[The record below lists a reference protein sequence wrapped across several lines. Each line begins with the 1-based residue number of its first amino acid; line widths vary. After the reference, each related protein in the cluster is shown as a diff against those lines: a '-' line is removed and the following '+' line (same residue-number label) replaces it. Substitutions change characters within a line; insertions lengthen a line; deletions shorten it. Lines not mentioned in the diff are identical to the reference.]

1 MSTQL
6 GDFLISIAA
15 SADNKLPPKV
25 LNPAYWPQAG
35 VVMPKLTA
43 IEPSPGISVVYS
55 GDVKC
60 VLPAKSGVTGKRGG
74 IGLAREPLPHEKES
88 SAPSEGASVAET
100 ALAAWIS
107 DPTWQPRAYRGRYV
121 LIGWDCDRR
130 ELNAF
135 TDLFRTY
142 PVYFLSTPTHVICA
156 SDLRL
161 ILAACPEN
169 FAPRVSRAAIY
180 HYLNFSYIPAP
191 HSAIEGIA
199 KLEPGSRLVVGVN
212 QVKIE
217 RVADAH
223 YPADLSGND
232 ANETLGLRDHIVQT
246 VSDHLPSPNTKWGT
260 FLSGGT
266 DSSSISGILA
276 KASKTNSD
284 AEVDGFSIGFAE
296 SGFDEMAFS
305 RIASKQYGMK
315 PHEKVVDE
323 NDTVN
328 FIHHM
333 VKGFD
338 EPFGN
343 SSAVPT
349 FYCAK
354 LAKDDG
360 KDLLIAGDGG
370 DEIYGGNERY
380 AKDQVFNWYHQLPKP
395 AKALGSLIAN
405 VLGKID
411 SHITN
416 RLANMIRRGTMPNP
430 DRFYS
435 DDSFASDHFDELLS
449 ADFRAVV
456 GRDDSLQIQRDIFA
470 RAATKSELH
479 RLMYLDLK
487 MTIAEGDVV
496 KVVRSAKMAGVDVA
510 FPYLDHS
517 LVNYTGRLP
526 DHFKVRRLKKR
537 YLFKR
542 AMVGILPD
550 EILTKK
556 KQGFGLPI
564 SVWLRQGGRMHALVT
579 EVVLS
584 QRALD
589 RGYFKPAFIKQLIE
603 RHERGS
609 WDYSSEIFRLLML
622 ELWHREYIDTLSTPQ
637 P

>member
-6 GDFLISIAA
+6 GDFLIRIAEPTETT
-15 SADNKLPPKV
+15 LPQRA
-25 LNPAYWPQAG
+25 LDATRWPQMG
-35 VVMPKLTA
+35 DGLPTLT
-43 IEPSPGISVVYS
+43 ILVPSQGISVVYS
-55 GDVKC
+55 GDVHC
-60 VLPAKSGVTGKRGG
+60 VVSGERGG
-74 IGLAREPLPHEKES
+74 IALAREPLTRLDAQALAQP
-88 SAPSEGASVAET
+88 ASRTRAAHDVAEM
-100 ALAAWIS
+100 ALRAWIK
-107 DPTWQPRAYRGRYV
+107 DPQWQPKDHRGRYV
-121 LIGWDCDRR
+121 FIGWDSHKRV
-130 ELNAF
+130 LNAF

-142 PVYFLSTPTHVICA
+142 PVYYLASPTQIICA

-161 ILAACPEN
+161 ILAACPEK
-169 FAPRVSRAAIY
+169 FVPRVSRPAIF

-191 HSAIEGIA
+191 HCAIEDVS
-199 KLEPGSRLVVGVN
+199 KLEPGCCLIAGPN
-212 QVKIE
+212 
-217 RVADAH
+217 RVAVQRMVDAH
-223 YPADLSGND
+223 YPADLTGSVEE
-232 ANETLGLRDHIVQT
+232 ETEGLRDHIVKT
-246 VSDHLPSPNTKWGT
+246 VGEHLPPSSSNWGT

-276 KASKTNSD
+276 NANRG
-284 AEVDGFSIGFAE
+284 AAVDGFSIGFAE
-296 SGFDEMAFS
+296 AGFDEMAYS
-305 RIASKQYGMK
+305 RIASTHYGMK
-315 PHEKVVDE
+315 PHEKIVDE

-328 FIHHM
+328 FISRM

-349 FYCAK
+349 FYCAE
-354 LAKDDG
+354 LARREG

-380 AKDQVFNWYHQLPKP
+380 SKDQVFSWYHKAPSP
-395 AKALGSLIAN
+395 VRALGTFLAR
-405 VLGKID
+405 VLGGID
-411 SHITN
+411 SNFTN
-416 RLANMIRRGTMPNP
+416 RITNMIRRGTMPNP

-435 DDSFASDHFDELLS
+435 DDSFASDHFEELLS
-449 ADFRAVV
+449 ADFRSAV

-470 RAATKSELH
+470 RADTKSELH

-496 KVVRSAKMAGVDVA
+496 KVVRAAKIAGVDVA

-517 LVNYTGRLP
+517 LVDYTGRLP
-526 DHFKVRRLKKR
+526 DHFKVWRLKKR

-542 AMVGILPD
+542 AMVGILPN

-564 SVWLRQGGRMHALVT
+564 SVWLRRGGRMHDLVKDVILSESALG
-579 EVVLS
+579 
-584 QRALD
+584 
-589 RGYFKPAFIKQLIE
+589 RGYFNPAFIKQLLE

-622 ELWHREYIDTLSTPQ
+622 ELWHREYVDMPARAS
-637 P
+637 